1 MGVLKSF
8 LAFLL
13 GLFALIVCYNYI
25 SAPVVVCACFY
36 IPGRLFLN
44 KHYAPK
50 SRIFFIILLGI
61 IGVYFYSF
69 NVFCSIKYYPDYGN
83 ILAIIFDITNVLA
96 IISAAGTMSI
106 LHLTEL
112 KQLEQNKHYED

>member
-8 LAFLL
+8 LTFIL
-13 GLFALIVCYNYI
+13 GLVALIFCYYNI
-25 SAPVVVCACFY
+25 SIPIVVSICFY
-36 IPGRLFLN
+36 IPGMLFLN

-50 SRIFFIILLGI
+50 ARIFFIILLGI
-61 IGVYFYSF
+61 IGAYFYSF
-69 NVFCSIKYYPDYGN
+69 NVYYEIKYYPDYGN

-112 KQLEQNKHYED
+112 KQLKQNKNYED